1 LYSIAA
7 DVYLPSTFAF
17 EVSMLKYCLYIEP
30 FYVVGWLMVFL
41 IACFVAKSLVPNG
54 AANQTLYRFFKG
66 TLTNF

>member
-1 LYSIAA
+1 
-7 DVYLPSTFAF
+7 
-17 EVSMLKYCLYIEP
+17 MLKYCLYIEP
-30 FYVVGWLMVFL
+30 FYLVGWLMVFL